1 MAGIAAAVDAIAK
14 AARPARAPLTQA
26 QKDARNAAA
35 RRRRAELAAQ
45 YELWT
50 DDRRAQYDAV
60 KARRAAAA
68 KNRPRAPLT
77 QAQKDA
83 RNARARAK
91 TVADSAALVPAAEG
105 LFADAYDVRNFKSAK
120 GAVRAFNYDMSRAGP
135 YARSIATYKP
145 RKNDW
150 PGVDDLGR
158 TTRSDAIGVFAA
170 ARKKRVSSKPPS
182 AKQLAARAAFA
193 ERYGRR

>member
-50 DDRRAQYDAV
+50 DARRAQYDAV

-68 KNRPRAPLT
+68 KNRPRA
-77 QAQKDA
+77 QKDA

-91 TVADSAALVPAAEG
+91 TVADRAALVPAAEG